1 MKRGRQNEDTI
12 VTLSR
17 LDAPEL
23 PTFTWETTL
32 SIYTLNSVVQTQERK
47 LNRVRTKVEESLKR
61 KDEETCMPLEWTL
74 SSALISFI
82 HTALKKKLTIKEKR
96 AREGRLSQKSVRQ
109 SKKKQNEGK
118 PNQVYTLSILC
129 VFSSTTAVHTCIYI
143 YVYIKEKL
151 ELCTLWGP
159 IIAYEL

>member
-1 MKRGRQNEDTI
+1 MH
-12 VTLSR
+12 
-17 LDAPEL
+17 APGMN
-23 PTFTWETTL
+23 PFVCINFVY
-32 SIYTLNSVVQTQERK
+32 SHR
-47 LNRVRTKVEESLKR
+47 
-61 KDEETCMPLEWTL
+61 
-74 SSALISFI
+74 
-82 HTALKKKLTIKEKR
+82 LKKKLTIKEKR

-151 ELCTLWGP
+151 ELCTL
-159 IIAYEL
+159 